1 MHYTAGMCGHLTVLV
16 MLLIFN
22 VDTMLNKC
30 LILILIVN
38 VISTL
43 ILGGDATFVFN
54 KKKISVFLHELID
67 VQC

>member
-1 MHYTAGMCGHLTVLV
+1 MYFCMN
-16 MLLIFN
+16 LLIFN
-22 VDTMLNKC
+22 VDAMLNKC

-54 KKKISVFLHELID
+54 KKSVYFCMNVLMFNVDTMLNKY
-67 VQC
+67 